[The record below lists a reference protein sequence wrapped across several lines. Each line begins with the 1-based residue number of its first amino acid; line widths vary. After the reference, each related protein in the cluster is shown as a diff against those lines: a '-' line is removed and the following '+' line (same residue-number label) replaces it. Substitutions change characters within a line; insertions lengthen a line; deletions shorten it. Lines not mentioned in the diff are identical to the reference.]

1 MGAFFDDGPTVR
13 TTSPP
18 DLFRLEA
25 ELLINPED
33 ELQGLGLVLV
43 ALAVAAL
50 CTWIAT
56 DDSDK
61 AEIAELLEGAVS
73 GESEHE
79 EPRGIDWDSLS
90 QEIVAWMEVP
100 STNISQPVARPD
112 KRNPKAYLYLD
123 ALGQGGYGTPYID
136 ADCTKE
142 SLLVPIYGRNM
153 SDGSAFADFTKY
165 SEEDYARS
173 HSRIFLHTRDG
184 GTYELSVIAVDVVDA
199 SAETVC
205 PSFDDPSAIAEW
217 IGKSDLFCLNTMG
230 RAKYSLSRPAHTRPS
245 ILEQSFMRCRQ
256 PNDSRFTMHSPKRS
270 RDSFLAANHSIFEK
284 ADH

>member
-33 ELQGLGLVLV
+33 ELQGLGLVLA

-61 AEIAELLEGAVS
+61 AEIAEPLEGAVS

-90 QEIVAWMEVP
+90 REVVAWVEVP
-100 STNISQPVARPD
+100 NTNISQPIAKAD
-112 KRNPKAYLYLD
+112 KQNPNAYLYLD
-123 ALGQGGYGTPYID
+123 ALGQGGFGTPYID
-136 ADCTKE
+136 ADCTDG
-142 SLLVPIYGRNM
+142 SLLVPIYGHNM
-153 SDGSAFADFTKY
+153 SDGGVFANFAKY

-217 IGKSDLFCLNTMG
+217 IGKSDLVLLEYDGSSKVFAFATCSYQTAN
-230 RAKYSLSRPAHTRPS
+230 SRTVVYAFS
-245 ILEQSFMRCRQ
+245 KS
-256 PNDSRFTMHSPKRS
+256 K
-270 RDSFLAANHSIFEK
+270 
-284 ADH
+284 